1 MQNKNFRSSL
11 EEIKGQSFQSFDLLK
26 TRNKII
32 PIKNNTIEVIKK
44 SSSISSIYSDISD
57 TDKQEN
63 FSMKKSITGTNTSLP
78 SLPIIK
84 KVNKVNKIN
93 RVTHYIN
100 INKKL
105 TNDLNFQI
113 DTMNKKILNNLFA
126 YKHTIN
132 LQEINDYLIYEKTKK
147 NIAEHKKKGEKSTID
162 FTIPIAYRRINNH
175 FKKEDLIPIKMKPK
189 INLEDVLYMHNSI
202 FRKSMTQ
209 NKCKN
214 YYLKNSLKLINNY
227 MRNKGLNNNKTFDK
241 IKRNKNILFNNRIG
255 LK

>member
-1 MQNKNFRSSL
+1 MQNLEENSKKNLEFAKSRNYNTSFHNLSIKPNQTYKNKSIRSSL
-11 EEIKGQSFQSFDLLK
+11 SSGEIDF
-26 TRNKII
+26 
-32 PIKNNTIEVIKK
+32 
-44 SSSISSIYSDISD
+44 
-57 TDKQEN
+57 DKQDN
-63 FSMKKSITGTNTSLP
+63 ISMKKFMNGTKSYNSLP
-78 SLPIIK
+78 KLST
-84 KVNKVNKIN
+84 IN
-93 RVTHYIN
+93 RNVHI
-100 INKKL
+100 ISLNKKL
-105 TNDLNFQI
+105 TNDLNYQI
-113 DTMNKKILNNLFA
+113 NSTNKKIFGNVFS
-126 YKHTIN
+126 YKQTIN

-241 IKRNKNILFNNRIG
+241 IKKNKNILFI
-255 LK
+255 KDY